1 MERMNIES
9 LKNDWKDNPQEFEK
23 LVKNKEKYLDIQ
35 NKIFSDRTELFQK
48 MDIQDLD
55 EQRHLVDLIN
65 NVVWERQVSLKS
77 TKTDLEL
84 CFTPDI
90 REKLDGEDK

>member
-1 MERMNIES
+1 MNIES

-35 NKIFSDRTELFQK
+35 DKIFSDRTELFQK

-77 TKTDLEL
+77 TKTNLEL

>member
-1 MERMNIES
+1 MNIES

-35 NKIFSDRTELFQK
+35 DKIFSDRTELFQK

-55 EQRHLVDLIN
+55 EQRHLIDLIN
-65 NVVWERQVSLKS
+65 NVVWERQVSLQS
-77 TKTDLEL
+77 TKTNLDL

-90 REKLDGEDK
+90 RERLDGEDE

>member
-1 MERMNIES
+1 MNIES
-9 LKNDWKDNPQEFEK
+9 LKNVWKDNPQEFEK

-35 NKIFSDRTELFQK
+35 DKIFSDRTELFQK

>member
-35 NKIFSDRTELFQK
+35 DKIFSDRTELFQK

>member
-1 MERMNIES
+1 MNIES

-35 NKIFSDRTELFQK
+35 DKIFSDRTELFQK

>member
-1 MERMNIES
+1 MNIES

>member
-35 NKIFSDRTELFQK
+35 DKIFSDRTELFQK

-77 TKTDLEL
+77 TKTNLEL